1 MQHGWI
7 GVATALLLG
16 SMSALADDFVE
27 SEALSEVRSL
37 DAIGA
42 AFMPAPEWQS
52 VDVEALQSRLR
63 EMLSDG
69 GDNGVG
75 IFHPDADSGPLSKAL
90 LVALHDAPALP
101 HVRYRLRYAQAQV
114 IPEGAGAPLEVS
126 LVEVLRLNLGSA
138 RRAELVEM
146 LGEERVAPPE
156 QFGVGP
162 DIAWRLVTHPL
173 MGQVAEITQAAQ
185 RQVSSHAMPNC
196 FGVSCRYSASLNAE
210 ARDWPE
216 PVMLDTHL
224 DESLLELSL
233 LETGLERLG
242 LQQGDAQGVA
252 RWHSPEWPESVA
264 AGEPFIEISLER
276 GLGQDDG
283 MDLVLH
289 YDQLMDHETRALW
302 ERLMAIP
309 AMPGQPAMVFM
320 SQDRELWPRPEW

>member
-1 MQHGWI
+1 MQYCWI
-7 GVATALLLG
+7 GVATGLLLG
-16 SMSALADDFVE
+16 SMSVLADDFVE
-27 SEALSEVRSL
+27 SGALSEVRSL
-37 DAIGA
+37 DTVGE
-42 AFMPAPEWQS
+42 AFMPAPEWRS
-52 VDVEALQSRLR
+52 VDVEALQGQLR
-63 EMLSDG
+63 KKLSDDK
-69 GDNGVG
+69 GDGVS
-75 IFHPDADSGPLSKAL
+75 IFHPDADNGPLSKAL

-101 HVRYRLRYAQAQV
+101 HVRYRLRYAQARV
-114 IPEGAGAPLEVS
+114 IPEGAGAPLEIS

-173 MGQVAEITQAAQ
+173 MGQAAEIAQAAQ
-185 RQVSSHAMPNC
+185 REVLPREAPNC
-196 FGVSCRYSASLNAE
+196 FGIPCRQSASLNAE
-210 ARDWPE
+210 AREWPE

-233 LETGLERLG
+233 LEAGLERLG
-242 LQQGDAQGVA
+242 LQRDAQGMS

-302 ERLMAIP
+302 ERLMAFP
-309 AMPGQPAMVFM
+309 AIPGQPAMVFM

>member
-1 MQHGWI
+1 MQHCWI
-7 GVATALLLG
+7 SVAAGLLLG
-16 SMSALADDFVE
+16 SMSALADDLVD
-27 SEALSEVRSL
+27 SGALNEARSL
-37 DAIGA
+37 DAVGEV
-42 AFMPAPEWQS
+42 FMPEAEWRS

-63 EMLSDG
+63 QMLSDG
-69 GDNGVG
+69 DDTAAG

-90 LVALHDAPALP
+90 LVALHEAPALP

-114 IPEGAGAPLEVS
+114 MPEGAGGPLQVS
-126 LVEVLRLNLGSA
+126 LVEVLRFNLGSA

-162 DIAWRLVTHPL
+162 DMAWRLVTHPV
-173 MGQVAEITQAAQ
+173 MGQVAEITQASQ
-185 RQVSSHAMPNC
+185 RELSSGDAPNC
-196 FGVSCRYSASLNAE
+196 FGVPCRQSASLNAE
-210 ARDWPE
+210 ARDWPD

-233 LETGLERLG
+233 LEAGLERLG
-242 LQQGDAQGVA
+242 LQRDAQGVS

-302 ERLMAIP
+302 ERLMAFP
-309 AMPGQPAMVFM
+309 AIPGQPAMVFM